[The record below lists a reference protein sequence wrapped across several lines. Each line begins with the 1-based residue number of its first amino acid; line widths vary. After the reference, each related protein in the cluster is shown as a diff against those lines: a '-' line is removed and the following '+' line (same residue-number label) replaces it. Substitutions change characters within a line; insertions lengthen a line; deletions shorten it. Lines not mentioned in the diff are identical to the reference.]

1 MRGSSIVDS
10 ISKPRRG
17 ARVYAHQNKEENA
30 ETDEDEIGHE
40 LLLWHYCGALLGAF
54 GIKGP
59 FGIRG
64 SHIRAA

>member
-1 MRGSSIVDS
+1 LYSV
-10 ISKPRRG
+10 SKPRTD
-17 ARVYAHQNKEENA
+17 ARVYAHQDKEENA

-40 LLLWHYCGALLGAF
+40 LLLWRFSGALIGAF